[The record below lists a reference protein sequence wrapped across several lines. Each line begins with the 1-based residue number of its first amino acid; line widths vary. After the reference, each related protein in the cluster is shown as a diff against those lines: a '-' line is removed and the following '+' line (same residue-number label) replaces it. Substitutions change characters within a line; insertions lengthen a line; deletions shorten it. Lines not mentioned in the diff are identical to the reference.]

1 MVLRVRR
8 HPVAPVV
15 AERLELHQVQ
25 ADPLRVLVEVAVVQA
40 ALRSWGLGKTLP
52 IRFAPLVTVVVT
64 AVPHDYGFLE
74 GSQNAVSAHARRVSG
89 SVPGGIGKTS
99 CVFRTTDTRHYDK

>member
-1 MVLRVRR
+1 MMVLPVRR

-64 AVPHDYGFLE
+64 AVPHDYGFL
-74 GSQNAVSAHARRVSG
+74 
-89 SVPGGIGKTS
+89 
-99 CVFRTTDTRHYDK
+99 